1 MSGMI
6 GNDPARPGAKPL
18 AQQSYLL
25 GNPAVNTLG
34 TGSCARTG
42 HVDEPQVKHQW
53 LLSRHDD
60 PRLTHP
66 GSFRSKSG
74 EGRPNDRE

>member
-6 GNDPARPGAKPL
+6 GNDPARSGAKPL

-25 GNPAVNTLG
+25 GNPAVNALG
-34 TGSCARTG
+34 TRYCGRTG
-42 HVDEPQVKHQW
+42 RVDKSQVKHPW

-60 PRLTHP
+60 PRFTHP
-66 GSFRSKSG
+66 GNFPSKSG
-74 EGRPNDRE
+74 EGRPNDLE